1 MEMEKF
7 RVMVRAIIILFII
20 FSEISCSFQ
29 HQNVKDELMINWKVT
44 NEILKE
50 QILAYIDSVETP
62 NITAKIIMVSLK
74 TKEDTS
80 IYTLGYCINISTLQ
94 YFPPSLFFKVDENFG
109 FLTMENN
116 VDFSLTEEAL
126 IIIMKSYFPD
136 QYDYYMKY
144 DDYPPP
150 ITAREVLWKL
160 TLKGDQLVK
169 KEELRN

>member
-1 MEMEKF
+1 
-7 RVMVRAIIILFII
+7 MVRIFLVSFYI
-20 FSEISCSFQ
+20 FSGISCSFQ
-29 HQNVKDELMINWKVT
+29 HQDVGNELMINWVINNK
-44 NEILKE
+44 ILKE

-62 NITAKIIMVSLK
+62 NIADKVIMITHKSI
-74 TKEDTS
+74 EDTS

-109 FLTMENN
+109 FLLMENN

-126 IIIMKSYFPD
+126 ITIMKSYFPD

-144 DDYPPP
+144 GDYPPP
-150 ITAREVLWKL
+150 ITAREVLWRL
-160 TLKGDQLVK
+160 TLKEDELVK